1 MGEFKKFG
9 GYSGKRDGGKFE
21 NRSGSR
27 PSFGGKPSY
36 RPGPSNFTD
45 RPMHKATCSECAKMC
60 EVPFRP
66 TGEKPVFCSNCFGD
80 KKEGQSKRFDTRFEK
95 KSFGAPDRSFT
106 PNPNVESSARPDHR
120 VDDLKALIDGL
131 HAKIDRVVDMIK
143 NVGKQSVP
151 TVSVKEV
158 QKVAPVVAVVKAI
171 EKVAVKKEDTKDK
184 KVLKPTPV
192 VKKVVTKKVITKKK

>member
-1 MGEFKKFG
+1 MGDFKKFG

-45 RPMHKATCSECAKMC
+45 RPMHKATCSECGKMC

-80 KKEGQSKRFDTRFEK
+80 KKEGQTKRFDSRFEN
-95 KSFGAPDRSFT
+95 KSFGAPERSFA
-106 PNPNVESSARPDHR
+106 PRVEPEARPDR
-120 VDDLKALIDGL
+120 RIEDLKALVDGL
-131 HAKIDRVVDMIK
+131 HAKLDRVVDMIK
-143 NVGKQSVP
+143 NVGKPSTPV
-151 TVSVKEV
+151 VAVKEV
-158 QKVAPVVAVVKAI
+158 EKVAPVVAVVKTI
-171 EKVAVKKEDTKDK
+171 EKVAVKKEEMKDK
-184 KVLKPTPV
+184 KVSKPAPTT
-192 VKKVVTKKVITKKK
+192 KKVVAKKVITKKK